1 MKRFYVAEK
10 NEHLDLVRMKKH
22 NLRKIALKIIK
33 LQSIISNL
41 PNKRNIL
48 KNLIPNIHVIFIRD

>member
-10 NEHLDLVRMKKH
+10 NERLDLVRMKKH